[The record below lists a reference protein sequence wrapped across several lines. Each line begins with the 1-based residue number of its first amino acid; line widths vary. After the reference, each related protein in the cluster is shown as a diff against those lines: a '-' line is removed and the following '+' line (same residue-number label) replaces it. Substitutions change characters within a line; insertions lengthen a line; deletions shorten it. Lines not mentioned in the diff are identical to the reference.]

1 MNHDHDEV
9 GKFKEP
15 IQLQRFIITKQVY
28 RTPLLVTGLFIIIN
42 ENASTKKGCW
52 HNNGYRWLAFPR
64 MKI

>member
-42 ENASTKKGCW
+42 ENASTKKGC
-52 HNNGYRWLAFPR
+52 
-64 MKI
+64 